1 MSDAAISQS
10 NDGIASKDSPSPNC
24 LVDNGLPVENLLT
37 DGSSTV
43 VQRSLSDAEYL
54 RGLLDRQAAGRAA
67 LQRLQNLDREAFRL
81 DLAKWLLG
89 APSVDAIAAYA
100 AKNPDRW
107 AQGLAV
113 MARLSGY
120 TERPEEAPG
129 ATSIF
134 ASITKI
140 SDADLMQRLA
150 DIDSKLGTLTGQH
163 PPQTIETAEFREVEP
178 DPMAALL

>member
-1 MSDAAISQS
+1 MSDATVQPSS
-10 NDGIASKDSPSPNC
+10 DGLGLKDSPPPSS
-24 LVDNGLPVENLLT
+24 LIDSGSQTESSSGGGL
-37 DGSSTV
+37 STV
-43 VQRSLSDAEYL
+43 RRSLSDAEYL
-54 RGLLDRQAAGRAA
+54 RRTLEREAAGRAT

-89 APSVDAIAAYA
+89 APSMEQIAAYA

-129 ATSIF
+129 STSLF

-140 SDADLMQRLA
+140 SDADLLARLT
-150 DIDSKLGTLTGQH
+150 DIDAKLGALSSH
-163 PPQTIETAEFREVEP
+163 RAPETIETAEFREVTP
-178 DPMAALL
+178 DPLADLL

>member
-1 MSDAAISQS
+1 MT
-10 NDGIASKDSPSPNC
+10 DSPP
-24 LVDNGLPVENLLT
+24 LELPADSASQAAN
-37 DGSSTV
+37 SSTAG
-43 VQRSLSDAEYL
+43 SLIALSALSEAEQL
-54 RGLLDRQAAGRAA
+54 RRTLEREANGRAT

-89 APSVDAIAAYA
+89 APSIEQIAAYA

-129 ATSIF
+129 STSLF

-140 SDADLMQRLA
+140 SDADLLARLT
-150 DIDSKLGTLTGQH
+150 DIDAKLGALSSH
-163 PPQTIETAEFREVEP
+163 RAPETIETAEFREVP
-178 DPMAALL
+178 ADPLADLL